1 MGKRNLKFH
10 ENLQIRDLHMFK
22 HIKITCFELIL
33 NTQQDFKFLFCQ
45 SFFFSKKLNFLIILN
60 ILESIVNATQN

>member
-22 HIKITCFELIL
+22 HIKTTCFELIL
-33 NTQQDFKFLFCQ
+33 NTQQDFKFLFCL
-45 SFFFSKKLNFLIILN
+45 SFFFQKS
-60 ILESIVNATQN
+60 